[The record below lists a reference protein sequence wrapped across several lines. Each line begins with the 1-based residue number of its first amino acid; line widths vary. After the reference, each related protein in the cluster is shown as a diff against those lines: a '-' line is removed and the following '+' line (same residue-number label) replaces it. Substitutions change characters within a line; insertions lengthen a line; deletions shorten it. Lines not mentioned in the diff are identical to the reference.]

1 LIKDH
6 IVANNERAN
15 KNKFKNSRMATLKK
29 KKEVCRTPGKGSV
42 NFQKLPNVPK
52 VPKKG

>member
-1 LIKDH
+1 MLTQY
-6 IVANNERAN
+6 VT
-15 KNKFKNSRMATLKK
+15 TLK

-42 NFQKLPNVPK
+42 DFQKLPNVPK

>member
-1 LIKDH
+1 MLYKTIDGFLQN
-6 IVANNERAN
+6 IRNYSE
-15 KNKFKNSRMATLKK
+15 K